1 MHVSSSNS
9 SAELSSAK
17 ASKYS
22 IWPKWTDD
30 ELVPDKRV
38 SAMHGLKRGTDCIMA
53 MQPKVANHNNY
64 CVFLAR
70 NRTNQLVEM
79 QVPGQEKGQSSLQ
92 E

>member
-9 SAELSSAK
+9 SAELTSAK

-53 MQPKVANHNNY
+53 MQPKVIIIII
-64 CVFLAR
+64 VSFWLGIEQ
-70 NRTNQLVEM
+70 TNWWRCRFQGKKRDSPLSRS
-79 QVPGQEKGQSSLQ
+79 K
-92 E
+92 